1 MKKITTLMIAGVV
14 GSTLLLQSCVPIVV
28 AGAATGAVVARDRR
42 TMGSF
47 VDDQGIE
54 VKAGQELASQK
65 KLYQATHISFT
76 SYNGIVLITGEA
88 PTHAMRARV
97 ENIVRDIPR
106 VRRIYNEIEVIEP
119 ISVGQRTQDTWTTT
133 KVKTNLFV
141 KSSLDPSRIKVVTS
155 NGVVYLMGIV
165 TRNEATIATESAR
178 ANTGVEKVVK
188 IFEYTD
194 N

>member
-1 MKKITTLMIAGVV
+1 MKKISTLMLAGTL
-14 GSTLLLQSCVPIVV
+14 GSTLLLQSCVPLVV
-28 AGAATGAVVARDRR
+28 AGAATGAMVARDRR
-42 TMGSF
+42 TVGSQ

-54 VKAGQELASQK
+54 VKAAQELASHK
-65 KLYQATHISFT
+65 RLYHATHVSFT

-88 PTHAMRARV
+88 PTHAMRAKV

-106 VRRIYNEIEVIEP
+106 VRRVYNQIEVIEP
-119 ISVGQRTQDTWTTT
+119 ISAGQRTQDTWTTT

-165 TRNEATIATESAR
+165 TRNESNIAAESAR

-194 N
+194 G